1 MLKGYRAPLAALIV
15 ALALLAVV
23 LLTPPLPPAV
33 PAPAVTMLTA
43 TSIPVSPVAITPAP
57 TIPIQQ
63 IDPTTLKEALVG
75 SPKKLNPLL
84 AGYNQVDRDLSA
96 LIFEGMFTTDAYGAS
111 VPDLASAMPDI
122 SSDALTYVV
131 SLRTDVLW
139 QDGLPFSADDV
150 LFTIHLMQAD
160 DFPGPAALRT
170 FWQSVEVDELDAHT
184 VRFRLAQPLASFTDS
199 LRIGLLPQH
208 ALAGISGAQ
217 LLSHPFNLSPIGTG
231 PYQFDG
237 WLGANG
243 QISGIKLQFAATYR
257 QRPEG
262 KTGYTLQHLV
272 FRFYPSFDAAVDA
285 FQRGEVFSISEL
297 PLDLLNK
304 VAALTQLRRY
314 FQYRPSF
321 GAIIY
326 NWQNTNTPF
335 FRNLQ
340 FRQALTRAVN
350 RDALVAQYLP
360 GRALPASSPILPDS
374 WAYAPDVDC
383 AQINPFDPASAQ
395 SLMSVAVS
403 QQIAPPTA
411 APAAIGTAAATA
423 AATSGAPSDSSISDP
438 PGTPT
443 PDSSDPGDPA
453 AKLSLA
459 AWLATAPAPPTT
471 TGNVVHFQLLVTND
485 PALVSMAQD
494 IIKAWNTLGVSV
506 QIVVTDTATF
516 NGRLI
521 KSDFDAALVELNLAP
536 SADPDPYTLWRQPPA
551 DGGLN
556 FGGMNDRR
564 LNDLVEAAR
573 REPNGVQRA
582 ALYHD
587 YQKTFCSEA
596 AALLLYDPVYVYG
609 ADTRLAG
616 VQLGF
621 IAEPSD
627 HFRTIQ
633 DWHF

>member
-15 ALALLAVV
+15 ALALLGVVV
-23 LLTPPLPPAV
+23 LTPSAPLPV
-33 PAPAVTMLTA
+33 LTPAVTVLTA

-84 AGYNQVDRDLSA
+84 AGYNQIDRDLSA

-122 SSDALTYVV
+122 SADGLTYVV

-139 QDGLPFSADDV
+139 QDGMPFSADDV

-160 DFPGPAALRT
+160 DFPGPTALRT
-170 FWQSVEVDELDAHT
+170 FWQSIEVDELDAHT
-184 VRFRLAQPLASFTDS
+184 VRFRLAQPLASFPDS
-199 LRIGLLPQH
+199 LRIGLLPRH
-208 ALAGISGAQ
+208 ALAGITAGQ
-217 LLSHPFNLSPIGTG
+217 LLTHPFNVSPIGTG

-262 KTGYTLQHLV
+262 KTGFTLQHLI

-297 PLDLLNK
+297 PLDMLNK

-314 FQYRPSF
+314 FQYRPAF

-326 NWQNTNTPF
+326 NWQGANTPF

-374 WAYAPDVDC
+374 WAYASNVDC
-383 AQINPFDPASAQ
+383 AQINPYDTAGAQ
-395 SLMSVAVS
+395 SLMAVAVS

-411 APAAIGTAAATA
+411 GPAALGTAAATS
-423 AATSGAPSDSSISDP
+423 AATSAAPSDSSISDP
-438 PGTPT
+438 PGTAT
-443 PDSSDPGDPA
+443 ADSSSSDPSAKLNFAAPPA
-453 AKLSLA
+453 AASI
-459 AWLATAPAPPTT
+459 APAS
-471 TGNVVHFQLLVTND
+471 GSAFHFQLLVTND
-485 PALVSMAQD
+485 PALVGMAQD
-494 IIKAWNTLGVSV
+494 IIKAWNAIGVSV
-506 QIVVTDTATF
+506 QIVVTDTPTF
-516 NGRLI
+516 NARLI
-521 KSDFDAALVELNLAP
+521 KRDFDAALVELNLAP

-609 ADTRLAG
+609 ADTRIAG
-616 VQLGF
+616 IQLGF

-627 HFRTIQ
+627 RFRTIQ
-633 DWHF
+633 AWHF